1 MIYEIELPDGRI
13 IEVEGEP
20 GQEEKAVRSVKE
32 YLAKEAAGK
41 ALNDTEFDY
50 ETGIDNIRLRGQ
62 LDMAET
68 QEEKESVLRK
78 YVGSQ
83 GFAYDANGRLA
94 VTPLG
99 QKRLNL
105 NPTDKNIIVDE
116 ESMSTGDFADFAGTI
131 GPVAGAIAALAPQG
145 RVLKFLKPF
154 MVNDR
159 LVRSSAVAIGSAGG
173 KGVEE
178 AGELL
183 LGVQEQKAGE
193 IASDLAVEGVIG
205 GLSQGLFEVAGA
217 GLVAMLG
224 RKAPAGDIDIAR
236 SIAQGA
242 DPNEIEFLARRLGR
256 EPTYKDIKKAQAE
269 TPELV
274 SKFTEAAVSQSAL
287 GRAIPGRIQ
296 AASETVFGRTERDK
310 RLVEYGTQRLQK
322 FLEKQKDVTLS
333 LDDFSQA
340 IQTGRMTKGEIDALI
355 DGLSQSAKKS
365 NQALDDYINNAIK
378 LIDDGALSGGA
389 DRIAVGQNLRDQI
402 KRLYDE
408 KFGYIGG
415 DKAKPGEYV
424 KRSQEIDQF
433 LNKNGLQAWEGN
445 VGLKVDGLIDF
456 LERLTTEK
464 PGLKLLQS
472 LEGVQGGSIETI
484 KKIFQDLQEEGISLQ
499 ALNQLRGTFLA
510 IGRSAPTGAK
520 DIARAVKEITE
531 QIDDIFIK
539 LEGGIGVDE
548 MIARSS
554 QAGVDV
560 DAEALQ
566 SAAKM
571 IRNYNKDYRDAIEPF
586 NNLIVTNIRKDAR
599 MGAYDVDEIFQKIIK
614 KGQPNVLKGVL
625 DAIPDQASRQSVKK
639 ELQETFVR
647 EALEHPN
654 VINVE
659 TGQVNP
665 TAFARFF
672 RDKLGSTQ
680 KVLFDDVP
688 DLPRILSDFNKINR
702 NFKPERLEKV
712 LGNIKDKGLKNS
724 LDNFIQSENLLHNAE
739 VDQLFKRIQS
749 AEPDEI
755 INLVFRNGQA
765 SNISKLKQT
774 LPPATFNKIQ
784 QDSMRE
790 LLSVAKGPGKR
801 VDEVFKPEVLER
813 ALNSKG
819 DDALR
824 AMFGDAE
831 TKALRDLVRDLR
843 VMTRAEGGGAGTLI
857 AGAVAVNAFNLAML
871 PTLIQ
876 LGVMKTIFMNPSIVR
891 KLAKSD
897 KESINLVM
905 RAFKDAIRLTPP
917 IALGEE
923 IAETSSEASQLIQD
937 ETAEQLQD
945 SDINLGEAAEQLN
958 KEFRT
963 LRPPRVTS
971 SLSLPKIDSLQQPQ
985 ISQGPVSRSL
995 LGGSPA
1001 NEDIAARRAGGIAG
1015 LV

>member
-145 RVLKFLKPF
+145 KVLKFLKPF

-193 IASDLAVEGVIG
+193 IASDLAIEGVIG

-242 DPNEIEFLARRLGR
+242 DPNEVEFLARRLGR
-256 EPTYKDIKKAQAE
+256 EPTFKEIQKAQE
-269 TPELV
+269 DGLI
-274 SKFTEAAVSQSAL
+274 SSFTEAAVSQSAL

-415 DKAKPGEYV
+415 DKTKPGEYV

-566 SAAKM
+566 SAAKL

-724 LDNFIQSENLLHNAE
+724 LDNFIQSENALHNAE

-765 SNISKLKQT
+765 SNISKLERT

-937 ETAEQLQD
+937 KTAEQLQD

-958 KEFRT
+958 KEFQT

>member
-145 RVLKFLKPF
+145 KVLKFLKPF

-242 DPNEIEFLARRLGR
+242 DPNEVEFLARRLGR
-256 EPTYKDIKKAQAE
+256 EPTFKEIQKAQE
-269 TPELV
+269 DGLI
-274 SKFTEAAVSQSAL
+274 SSFTEAAVSQSAL

-415 DKAKPGEYV
+415 DKTKPGEYV

-566 SAAKM
+566 SAAKL

-765 SNISKLKQT
+765 SNISKLERT

-937 ETAEQLQD
+937 KTAEQLQD
-945 SDINLGEAAEQLN
+945 NDINLGEAAEQLN
-958 KEFRT
+958 KEFQT

>member
-1 MIYEIELPDGRI
+1 
-13 IEVEGEP
+13 
-20 GQEEKAVRSVKE
+20 
-32 YLAKEAAGK
+32 
-41 ALNDTEFDY
+41 
-50 ETGIDNIRLRGQ
+50 
-62 LDMAET
+62 
-68 QEEKESVLRK
+68 
-78 YVGSQ
+78 
-83 GFAYDANGRLA
+83 
-94 VTPLG
+94 
-99 QKRLNL
+99 
-105 NPTDKNIIVDE
+105 
-116 ESMSTGDFADFAGTI
+116 
-131 GPVAGAIAALAPQG
+131 
-145 RVLKFLKPF
+145 
-154 MVNDR
+154 
-159 LVRSSAVAIGSAGG
+159 
-173 KGVEE
+173 
-178 AGELL
+178 L

-242 DPNEIEFLARRLGR
+242 DPNEVEFLARRLGR
-256 EPTYKDIKKAQAE
+256 EPTFKEIQKAQE
-269 TPELV
+269 DGLI
-274 SKFTEAAVSQSAL
+274 SSFTEAAVSQSAL

-415 DKAKPGEYV
+415 DKTKPGEYV

-484 KKIFQDLQEEGISLQ
+484 KKIFQDLQKKGISLQ

-510 IGRSAPTGAK
+510 IGRSAPTEAK

-531 QIDDIFIK
+531 QIDDIFKK

-566 SAAKM
+566 SAAKL

-614 KGQPNVLKGVL
+614 KSQPNLLKGVL

-724 LDNFIQSENLLHNAE
+724 LDNFIQSENALHNAE

-765 SNISKLKQT
+765 SNIDELRRKLT
-774 LPPATFNKIQ
+774 PAVFNKIQ

-790 LLSVAKGPGKR
+790 LLRVAKGPGKR

-819 DDALR
+819 DDALK

-923 IAETSSEASQLIQD
+923 IVETSSEASQLIQD
-937 ETAEQLQD
+937 KTAEQLQD

>member
-145 RVLKFLKPF
+145 KVLKFLKPF

-242 DPNEIEFLARRLGR
+242 DPNEVEFLARRLGR
-256 EPTYKDIKKAQAE
+256 EPTFKEIQKAQE
-269 TPELV
+269 DGLI
-274 SKFTEAAVSQSAL
+274 SSFTEAAVSQSAL

-415 DKAKPGEYV
+415 DKTKPGEYV

-433 LNKNGLQAWEGN
+433 LNQNGLQAWEGN

-566 SAAKM
+566 SAAKL

-724 LDNFIQSENLLHNAE
+724 LDNFIQSENALHNAE

-765 SNISKLKQT
+765 SNISKLERT

-923 IAETSSEASQLIQD
+923 IVETSSEASQLIQD

-958 KEFRT
+958 KEFQT

>member
-145 RVLKFLKPF
+145 KVLKFLKPF

-193 IASDLAVEGVIG
+193 IASDLAIEGVIG

-242 DPNEIEFLARRLGR
+242 DPNEVEFLARRLGR
-256 EPTYKDIKKAQAE
+256 EPTFKEIQKAQE
-269 TPELV
+269 DGLI
-274 SKFTEAAVSQSAL
+274 SSFTEAAVSQSAL

-415 DKAKPGEYV
+415 DKTKPGEYV

-433 LNKNGLQAWEGN
+433 LNQNGLQAWEGN

-566 SAAKM
+566 SAAKL

-724 LDNFIQSENLLHNAE
+724 LDNFIQSENALHNAE

-765 SNISKLKQT
+765 SNIDELRRKLT
-774 LPPATFNKIQ
+774 PAVFNKIQ

-790 LLSVAKGPGKR
+790 LLRVAKGPGKR

-819 DDALR
+819 DDALK

-923 IAETSSEASQLIQD
+923 IVETSSEASQLIQD

-958 KEFRT
+958 KEFQT

-1001 NEDIAARRAGGIAG
+1001 NEDIAARRTGGIAG

>member
-131 GPVAGAIAALAPQG
+131 GPIAGAIAALAPQG

-193 IASDLAVEGVIG
+193 IASDLAIEGVIG

-242 DPNEIEFLARRLGR
+242 DPNEVEFLARRLGR
-256 EPTYKDIKKAQAE
+256 EPTFKEIQKAQE
-269 TPELV
+269 DGLI
-274 SKFTEAAVSQSAL
+274 SSFTEAAVSQSAL

-415 DKAKPGEYV
+415 DKTKPGEYV

-724 LDNFIQSENLLHNAE
+724 LDNFIQSENALHNAE

-765 SNISKLKQT
+765 SNISKLERT

-937 ETAEQLQD
+937 KTAEQLQD

>member
-116 ESMSTGDFADFAGTI
+116 KSMSTGDFADFAGTI

-145 RVLKFLKPF
+145 KVLKFLKPF

-242 DPNEIEFLARRLGR
+242 DPNEVEFLARRLGR
-256 EPTYKDIKKAQAE
+256 EPTFKEIQKAQE
-269 TPELV
+269 DGLI
-274 SKFTEAAVSQSAL
+274 SSFTEAAVSQSAL

-415 DKAKPGEYV
+415 DKTKPGEYV

-433 LNKNGLQAWEGN
+433 LNQNGLQAWEGN

-566 SAAKM
+566 SAAKL

-724 LDNFIQSENLLHNAE
+724 LDNFIQSENALHNAE

-765 SNISKLKQT
+765 SNIDELRRKLT
-774 LPPATFNKIQ
+774 PAVFNKIQ

-790 LLSVAKGPGKR
+790 LLRVAKGPGKR

-819 DDALR
+819 DDALK

-923 IAETSSEASQLIQD
+923 IVETSSEASQLIQD

-958 KEFRT
+958 KEFQT

-1001 NEDIAARRAGGIAG
+1001 NEDIAARRTGGIAG

>member
-131 GPVAGAIAALAPQG
+131 GPIAGAIAALAPQG

-193 IASDLAVEGVIG
+193 IASDLAIEGVIG

-242 DPNEIEFLARRLGR
+242 DPNEVEFLARRLGR
-256 EPTYKDIKKAQAE
+256 EPTFKEIQKAQE
-269 TPELV
+269 DGLI
-274 SKFTEAAVSQSAL
+274 SSFTEAAVSQSAL

-415 DKAKPGEYV
+415 DKTKPGEYV

-724 LDNFIQSENLLHNAE
+724 LDNFIQSENALHNAE

-765 SNISKLKQT
+765 SNISKLERT

-923 IAETSSEASQLIQD
+923 IVETSSEASQLIQD

>member
-145 RVLKFLKPF
+145 KVLKFLKPF

-193 IASDLAVEGVIG
+193 IASDLAIEGVIG

-242 DPNEIEFLARRLGR
+242 DPNEVEFLARRLGR
-256 EPTYKDIKKAQAE
+256 EPTFKEIQKAQE
-269 TPELV
+269 DGLI
-274 SKFTEAAVSQSAL
+274 SSFTEAAVSQSAL

-415 DKAKPGEYV
+415 DKTKPGEYV

-724 LDNFIQSENLLHNAE
+724 LDNFIQSENALHNAE

-765 SNISKLKQT
+765 SNISKLERT

-937 ETAEQLQD
+937 KTAEQLQD

-958 KEFRT
+958 KEFQT

>member
-50 ETGIDNIRLRGQ
+50 KTGIDNIRLRGQ

-68 QEEKESVLRK
+68 QEEKESILRK

-105 NPTDKNIIVDE
+105 SPTDKNIIVDE
-116 ESMSTGDFADFAGTI
+116 EGMSTGDFADFAGTI

-159 LVRSSAVAIGSAGG
+159 LVRSGAVAIGSAGG

-236 SIAQGA
+236 AIAQGS
-242 DPNEIEFLARRLGR
+242 DPNEVEFLARRLGR
-256 EPTYKDIKKAQAE
+256 EPTFKDIQKAQE
-269 TPELV
+269 DGVIST
-274 SKFTEAAVSQSAL
+274 FTEAAVSQSGL

-340 IQTGRMTKGEIDALI
+340 IQTGRMTKGEIDVLV

-415 DKAKPGEYV
+415 DKTKPGEYV

-484 KKIFQDLQEEGISLQ
+484 KKIFQELQEEGISLQ

-520 DIARAVKEITE
+520 DVARAVKEITE

-554 QAGVDV
+554 QAGKAI

-566 SAAKM
+566 SAAKL
-571 IRNYNKDYRDAIEPF
+571 IRNYNKDYKDAVKPF

-659 TGQVNP
+659 TGQINP

-724 LDNFIQSENLLHNAE
+724 LNNFIQSENALHSAE
-739 VDQLFKRIQS
+739 VDQLFKRIRS

-765 SNISKLKQT
+765 SNISKLERT
-774 LPPATFNKIQ
+774 LDPATFNKIQ

-831 TKALRDLVRDLR
+831 TKALRDLARDLR

-891 KLAKSD
+891 RLAKAD
-897 KESINLVM
+897 KESVNLVM
-905 RAFKDAIRLTPP
+905 KAFKDAIRLTPP

-923 IAETSSEASQLIQD
+923 IVETSNEATQLIQD
-937 ETAEQLQD
+937 QTAEQLKD

-958 KEFRT
+958 KEFQT
-963 LRPPRVTS
+963 LRPPRFTS
-971 SLSLPKIDSLQQPQ
+971 NLSLPDLNTLQQPQ
-985 ISQGPVSRSL
+985 PSQTPISRSL

-1001 NEDIAARRAGGIAG
+1001 NEDIARSLDRLA
-1015 LV
+1015 

>member
-145 RVLKFLKPF
+145 KVLKFLKPF

-242 DPNEIEFLARRLGR
+242 DPNEVEFLARRLGR
-256 EPTYKDIKKAQAE
+256 EPTFKEIQKAQE
-269 TPELV
+269 DGLI
-274 SKFTEAAVSQSAL
+274 SSFTEAAVSQSAL

-415 DKAKPGEYV
+415 DKTKPGEYV

-566 SAAKM
+566 SAAKL

-765 SNISKLKQT
+765 SNISKLERT

-923 IAETSSEASQLIQD
+923 IVETSSEASQLIQD

-945 SDINLGEAAEQLN
+945 NDINLGEAAEQLN
-958 KEFRT
+958 KEFQT

>member
-116 ESMSTGDFADFAGTI
+116 KSMSTGDFADFAGTI

-145 RVLKFLKPF
+145 KVLKFLKPF

-242 DPNEIEFLARRLGR
+242 DPNEVEFLARRLGR
-256 EPTYKDIKKAQAE
+256 EPTFKEIQKAQE
-269 TPELV
+269 DGLI
-274 SKFTEAAVSQSAL
+274 SSFTEAAVSQSAL

-415 DKAKPGEYV
+415 DKTKPGEYV

-433 LNKNGLQAWEGN
+433 LNQNGLQAWEGN

-566 SAAKM
+566 SAAKL

-724 LDNFIQSENLLHNAE
+724 LDNFIQSENALHNAE

-765 SNISKLKQT
+765 SNIDELRRKLT
-774 LPPATFNKIQ
+774 PAVFNKIQ

-790 LLSVAKGPGKR
+790 LLRVAKGPGKR

-819 DDALR
+819 DDALK

-937 ETAEQLQD
+937 KTAEQLQD

-1001 NEDIAARRAGGIAG
+1001 NEDIAARRTGGIAG

>member
-116 ESMSTGDFADFAGTI
+116 ESMSAADFADFAGTI

-145 RVLKFLKPF
+145 KVLKFLKPLIT
-154 MVNDR
+154 NDR
-159 LVRSSAVAIGSAGG
+159 RARSSAVAIGSDGG
-173 KGVEE
+173 TGVEE

-242 DPNEIEFLARRLGR
+242 DPNEVEFLARRLGR
-256 EPTYKDIKKAQAE
+256 EPTFKEIQKAQE
-269 TPELV
+269 DGLI
-274 SKFTEAAVSQSAL
+274 SSFTEAAVSQSAL

-445 VGLKVDGLIDF
+445 VGLKVDGLINF

-510 IGRSAPTGAK
+510 IGRSAPTEAK

-724 LDNFIQSENLLHNAE
+724 LDNFIQSENALHNAE

-765 SNISKLKQT
+765 SNISKLERT

-937 ETAEQLQD
+937 KTAEQLQD
-945 SDINLGEAAEQLN
+945 NDINLGEAAEQLN

-985 ISQGPVSRSL
+985 ISQRPVSRSL

>member
-145 RVLKFLKPF
+145 KVLKFLKPF

-242 DPNEIEFLARRLGR
+242 DPNEVEFLARRLGR
-256 EPTYKDIKKAQAE
+256 EPTFKEIQKAQE
-269 TPELV
+269 DGLI
-274 SKFTEAAVSQSAL
+274 SSFTEAAVSQSAL

-415 DKAKPGEYV
+415 DKTKPGEYV

-566 SAAKM
+566 SAAKL

-724 LDNFIQSENLLHNAE
+724 LDNFIQSENALHNAE

-765 SNISKLKQT
+765 SNISKLERT

-945 SDINLGEAAEQLN
+945 NDINLGEAAEQLN
-958 KEFRT
+958 KEFQT

>member
-145 RVLKFLKPF
+145 KVLKFLKPF

-242 DPNEIEFLARRLGR
+242 DPNEVEFLARRLGR
-256 EPTYKDIKKAQAE
+256 EPTFKEIQKAQE
-269 TPELV
+269 DGLI
-274 SKFTEAAVSQSAL
+274 SSFTEAAVSQSAL

-415 DKAKPGEYV
+415 DKTKPGEYV

-566 SAAKM
+566 SAAKL

-724 LDNFIQSENLLHNAE
+724 LDNFIQSENALHNAE

-765 SNISKLKQT
+765 SNIDELRRKLT
-774 LPPATFNKIQ
+774 PAVFNKIQ

-790 LLSVAKGPGKR
+790 LLRVAKGPGKR

-819 DDALR
+819 DDALK

-923 IAETSSEASQLIQD
+923 IVETSSEASQLIQD

-958 KEFRT
+958 KEFQT

-1001 NEDIAARRAGGIAG
+1001 NEDIAARRTGGIAG

>member
-145 RVLKFLKPF
+145 KVLKFLKPF

-193 IASDLAVEGVIG
+193 IASDLAIEGVIG

-242 DPNEIEFLARRLGR
+242 DPNEVEFLARRLGR
-256 EPTYKDIKKAQAE
+256 EPTFKEIQKAQE
-269 TPELV
+269 DGLI
-274 SKFTEAAVSQSAL
+274 SSFTEAAVSQSAL

-415 DKAKPGEYV
+415 DKTKPGEYV

-724 LDNFIQSENLLHNAE
+724 LDNFIQSENALHNAE

-765 SNISKLKQT
+765 SNISKLERT

-937 ETAEQLQD
+937 KTAEQLQD

-985 ISQGPVSRSL
+985 ISQRPVSRSL

>member
-145 RVLKFLKPF
+145 KVLKFLKPF

-242 DPNEIEFLARRLGR
+242 DPNEVEFLARRLGR
-256 EPTYKDIKKAQAE
+256 EPTFKEIQKAQE
-269 TPELV
+269 DGLI
-274 SKFTEAAVSQSAL
+274 SSFTEAAVSQSAL

-415 DKAKPGEYV
+415 DKTKPGEYV

-433 LNKNGLQAWEGN
+433 LNQNGLQAWEGN

-566 SAAKM
+566 SAAKL

-724 LDNFIQSENLLHNAE
+724 LDNFIQSENALHNAE

-765 SNISKLKQT
+765 SNISKLERT

-937 ETAEQLQD
+937 KTAEQLQD

-958 KEFRT
+958 KEFQT

>member
-116 ESMSTGDFADFAGTI
+116 ESMSAADFADFAGTI

-145 RVLKFLKPF
+145 KVLKFLKPF
-154 MVNDR
+154 ITNDR
-159 LVRSSAVAIGSAGG
+159 WARSSAVAIGSAGG

-242 DPNEIEFLARRLGR
+242 DPNEVEFLARRLGR
-256 EPTYKDIKKAQAE
+256 EPTFKEIQKAQE
-269 TPELV
+269 DGLI
-274 SKFTEAAVSQSAL
+274 SSFTEAAVSQSAL

-445 VGLKVDGLIDF
+445 VGLKVDGLINF

-510 IGRSAPTGAK
+510 IGRSAPTEAK

-724 LDNFIQSENLLHNAE
+724 LDNFIQSENALHNAE

-765 SNISKLKQT
+765 SNISKLERT

-937 ETAEQLQD
+937 KTAEQLQD
-945 SDINLGEAAEQLN
+945 NDINLGEAAEQLN

-985 ISQGPVSRSL
+985 ISQRPVSRSL

>member
-131 GPVAGAIAALAPQG
+131 GPIAGAIAALAPQG

-193 IASDLAVEGVIG
+193 IASDLAIEGVIG

-242 DPNEIEFLARRLGR
+242 DPNEVEFLARRLGR
-256 EPTYKDIKKAQAE
+256 EPTFKEIQKAQE
-269 TPELV
+269 DGLI
-274 SKFTEAAVSQSAL
+274 SSFTEAAVSQSAL

-415 DKAKPGEYV
+415 DKTKPGEYV

-531 QIDDIFIK
+531 QIDYIFIK
-539 LEGGIGVDE
+539 
-548 MIARSS
+548 
-554 QAGVDV
+554 
-560 DAEALQ
+560 
-566 SAAKM
+566 
-571 IRNYNKDYRDAIEPF
+571 
-586 NNLIVTNIRKDAR
+586 
-599 MGAYDVDEIFQKIIK
+599 
-614 KGQPNVLKGVL
+614 
-625 DAIPDQASRQSVKK
+625 
-639 ELQETFVR
+639 
-647 EALEHPN
+647 
-654 VINVE
+654 
-659 TGQVNP
+659 
-665 TAFARFF
+665 
-672 RDKLGSTQ
+672 
-680 KVLFDDVP
+680 
-688 DLPRILSDFNKINR
+688 
-702 NFKPERLEKV
+702 
-712 LGNIKDKGLKNS
+712 
-724 LDNFIQSENLLHNAE
+724 
-739 VDQLFKRIQS
+739 
-749 AEPDEI
+749 
-755 INLVFRNGQA
+755 
-765 SNISKLKQT
+765 
-774 LPPATFNKIQ
+774 
-784 QDSMRE
+784 
-790 LLSVAKGPGKR
+790 
-801 VDEVFKPEVLER
+801 
-813 ALNSKG
+813 
-819 DDALR
+819 
-824 AMFGDAE
+824 
-831 TKALRDLVRDLR
+831 
-843 VMTRAEGGGAGTLI
+843 
-857 AGAVAVNAFNLAML
+857 
-871 PTLIQ
+871 
-876 LGVMKTIFMNPSIVR
+876 
-891 KLAKSD
+891 
-897 KESINLVM
+897 
-905 RAFKDAIRLTPP
+905 
-917 IALGEE
+917 
-923 IAETSSEASQLIQD
+923 
-937 ETAEQLQD
+937 
-945 SDINLGEAAEQLN
+945 
-958 KEFRT
+958 
-963 LRPPRVTS
+963 
-971 SLSLPKIDSLQQPQ
+971 
-985 ISQGPVSRSL
+985 
-995 LGGSPA
+995 
-1001 NEDIAARRAGGIAG
+1001 
-1015 LV
+1015 

>member
-145 RVLKFLKPF
+145 KVLKFLKPF

-242 DPNEIEFLARRLGR
+242 DPNEVEFLARRLGR
-256 EPTYKDIKKAQAE
+256 EPTFKEIQKAQE
-269 TPELV
+269 DGLI
-274 SKFTEAAVSQSAL
+274 SSFTEAAVSQSAL

-415 DKAKPGEYV
+415 DKTKPGEYV

-566 SAAKM
+566 SAAKL

-724 LDNFIQSENLLHNAE
+724 LDNFIQSENALHNAE

-765 SNISKLKQT
+765 SNISKLERT

-937 ETAEQLQD
+937 KTAEQLQD

-958 KEFRT
+958 KEFQT

>member
-145 RVLKFLKPF
+145 KVLKFLKPF

-193 IASDLAVEGVIG
+193 IASDLAIEGVIG

-242 DPNEIEFLARRLGR
+242 DPNEVEFLARRLGR
-256 EPTYKDIKKAQAE
+256 EPTFKEIQKAQE
-269 TPELV
+269 DGLI
-274 SKFTEAAVSQSAL
+274 SSFTEAAVSQSAL

-415 DKAKPGEYV
+415 DKTKPGEYV

-566 SAAKM
+566 SAAKL

-724 LDNFIQSENLLHNAE
+724 LDNFIQSENALHNAE

-765 SNISKLKQT
+765 SNISKLERT

-937 ETAEQLQD
+937 KTAEQLQD

-958 KEFRT
+958 KEFQT

-985 ISQGPVSRSL
+985 ISQRPVSRSL

>member
-145 RVLKFLKPF
+145 KVLKFLKPF

-242 DPNEIEFLARRLGR
+242 DPNEVEFLARRLGR
-256 EPTYKDIKKAQAE
+256 EPTFKEIQKAQE
-269 TPELV
+269 DGLI
-274 SKFTEAAVSQSAL
+274 SSFTEAAVSQSAL

-415 DKAKPGEYV
+415 DKTKPGEYV

-566 SAAKM
+566 SAAKL

-765 SNISKLKQT
+765 SNISKLERT

-945 SDINLGEAAEQLN
+945 NDINLGEAAEQLN